1 MRVVP
6 SALLLL
12 MMIQVPALL
21 AAEPPLPRI
30 TAEAKAKQETLSAS
44 DAKIAADMLAKEAE
58 VRAAEAKAGPAAPAV
73 PDAGK
78 AAATARPAASAKG
91 SPDFVPTVKINEDLP
106 VAFPA
111 DI

>member
-1 MRVVP
+1 MRLQW
-6 SALLLL
+6 SAVLIL
-12 MMIQVPALL
+12 MLAQTTSLL

-30 TAEAKAKQETLSAS
+30 TAAAKAKQETLSAS
-44 DAKIAADMLAKEAE
+44 DAKIAAEMLAKEAE
-58 VRAAEAKAGPAAPAV
+58 VRAAEAKAGTSAASA

-78 AAATARPAASAKG
+78 AAATTKPAVTAKG
-91 SPDFVPTVKINEDLP
+91 NPDFVPTVKINEDLP